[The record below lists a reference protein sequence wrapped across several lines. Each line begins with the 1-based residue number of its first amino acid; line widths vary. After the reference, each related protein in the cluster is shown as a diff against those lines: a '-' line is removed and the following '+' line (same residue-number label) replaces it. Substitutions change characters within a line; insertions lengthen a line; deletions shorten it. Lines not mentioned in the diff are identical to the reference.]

1 MQATIVQVFW
11 SFAALLCSSAAFA
24 QTTCANITSAEIY
37 PVGGNAYIVVKN
49 VGFLGDTTQAPQQSQ
64 LVLRENGK
72 SIGPAHTQLATIQ
85 QTGRGRYLHWG
96 NEIYFSSSDNTDPRT
111 NGRQYSI
118 AGPCRVTV
126 QFALQTLATNTPGY
140 ATFQSHNQKVV
151 QNAYG
156 IFAVYAD
163 SATTDPYE
171 TRQRWTLLRSVN
183 GGQSFQV
190 VARGANSV
198 RTPTLETDE
207 FGNLYLFD
215 SKVTACDPPLPPHQ
229 ITRESGNAFITVQN
243 FGFAGDT
250 NEQPTRSI
258 LRVLEDGLEMGAPH
272 TQHATIRSVGGG
284 TYSHWYNTLYFS
296 TSDNSD
302 PTVNGRRYTLTTLSP
317 GCLQSPLTSSEI
329 FHEQGFAYIVPRQFG
344 FEGDASNT
352 SECPTCATRS
362 NLRLF
367 ENGVEIGPA
376 HTQHQTIRQQGGGAF
391 SHWYS
396 QLYFSASDN
405 TNPATN
411 LRTYAYTGGQ
421 ASLSSEAVLYK
432 FGPSNNFA
440 RPLKVKYIPGGASGK
455 YTSFYDR
462 TSGRLYY
469 AAALSQIPSFF
480 TFDRETTLLS
490 SRPLT
495 KGGPNGY
502 IQYPH
507 IFAEG
512 PDVYAAWTNQAAAAP
527 YWYRGIH
534 AIRSRDGGASWTNL
548 ADQPVALPVVA
559 DDTGPSTMISLPSE
573 INTSTWLSTLALRD
587 RKLHFFYFA
596 DVTGSFP
603 CEPLNAG
610 RQRYVRFNLDI
621 RQFDIHRCP
630 FAALNSEILGLDGFY
645 AQKRGGRL
653 LYAVAAKRGEARLSV
668 VESDDNGVTWIEHA
682 VSGLVPAGYGIYS
695 IGGSRWITDDGYLI
709 GTFTQTGPDRS
720 VKFFR
725 VKVRE

>member
-1 MQATIVQVFW
+1 MRSTALQIFFTLAAFFGT
-11 SFAALLCSSAAFA
+11 SAALA
-24 QTTCANITSAEIY
+24 QATCANITAAEIQ
-37 PVGGNAYIVVKN
+37 PAGGNAYIVVKN
-49 VGFLGDTTQAPQQSQ
+49 VGFLGDTAQAPLQSQ

-72 SIGPAHTQLATIQ
+72 PIGPAHTQLVTIQ

-111 NGRQYSI
+111 NGRQYSV
-118 AGPCRVTV
+118 AGPCRVTA

-190 VARGANSV
+190 VTRGANSV

-229 ITRESGNAFITVQN
+229 IVRESGNAFITVQN

-258 LRVLEDGLEMGAPH
+258 LRVLEDGLELGAPH

-302 PTVNGRRYTLTTLSP
+302 PTVNGRKYTLTTLSP
-317 GCLQSPLTSSEI
+317 GCLKSPLTPSEI
-329 FHEQGFAYIVPRQFG
+329 FSEQGFAYIVARDFG
-344 FEGDASNT
+344 FMGDNNANQL
-352 SECPTCATRS
+352 ES

-376 HTQHQTIRQQGGGAF
+376 HTQHQTIRTQGRGAF

-396 QLYFSASDN
+396 QLYFSSSDN

-411 LRTYAYTGGQ
+411 SRTYAYTGGQ

-462 TSGRLYY
+462 TSGLLYY
-469 AAALSQIPSFF
+469 AAALSQVPSFF

-490 SRPLT
+490 SRSLT
-495 KGGPNGY
+495 RGGPNGY

-507 IFAEG
+507 IFADG
-512 PDVYAAWTNQAAAAP
+512 LDVYAAWTNQAAAAP

-548 ADQPVALPVVA
+548 ADQAVSLPVIA
-559 DDTGPSTMISLPSE
+559 DDTGPSTMVSLPSE
-573 INTSTWLSTLALRD
+573 INTSTWLSTFALRD
-587 RKLHFFYFA
+587 RKLHFFYNANVPHPYGVACNQPA
-596 DVTGSFP
+596 DR
-603 CEPLNAG
+603 E
-610 RQRYVRFNLDI
+610 RYVRFNLDI

-668 VESDDNGVTWIEHA
+668 LESDDNGVTWIEHA

-709 GTFTQTGPDRS
+709 GTFTQTGPDRT